1 MSEPVIAV
9 GNVSKSFGGITAVD
23 GVSFT
28 VSGGEVVAL
37 VGENGAG
44 KSTIKN
50 IIGGTL
56 RPDSGRVSFGGAPA
70 VEGAGGAKHSGV
82 ATVHQ
87 ETSLF
92 PDLTVA
98 ENVLIDRLRSPG
110 RATVRPG
117 HLRRAAAP
125 VLRRVGA
132 GLGPEA
138 SVRDLSAG
146 RRHPAAIAKSLAS

>member
-1 MSEPVIAV
+1 VAR
-9 GNVSKSFGGITAVD
+9 SF
-23 GVSFT
+23 
-28 VSGGEVVAL
+28 AL

-56 RPDSGRVSFGGAPA
+56 RPDSGHVSFGGVPA
-70 VEGAGGAKHSGV
+70 HRVGDARHSGV

-98 ENVLIDRLRSPG
+98 ENVHHRSASVPG
-110 RATVRPG
+110 PCDDPPAT
-117 HLRRAAAP
+117 AAA
-125 VLRRVGA
+125 RRRSGA
-132 GLGPEA
+132 TSSSAPA
-138 SVRDLSAG
+138 SVRRSSSVTCPRGQRQLVE
-146 RRHPAAIAKSLAS
+146 IAKALAADPRAIVFGRADTRR

>member
-1 MSEPVIAV
+1 MPDGELTVVSPAPAIAV

-23 GVSFT
+23 DVSFI
-28 VSGGEVVAL
+28 VSSGEVVAL
-37 VGENGAG
+37 AGENGAG

-50 IIGGTL
+50 IISGTL

-70 VEGAGGAKHSGV
+70 VAGVGGAKHSGV

-98 ENVLIDRLRSPG
+98 ENIFINRLRLSG
-110 RATVRPG
+110 RGTVRPA

-125 VLRRVGA
+125 FL
-132 GLGPEA
+132 
-138 SVRDLSAG
+138 
-146 RRHPAAIAKSLAS
+146 

>member
-1 MSEPVIAV
+1 MVDGELTVAPAIAV
-9 GNVSKSFGGITAVD
+9 DNVSKSFGGITAVD

-56 RPDSGRVSFGGAPA
+56 RPDYGRISFGGAPA
-70 VEGAGGAKHSGV
+70 LGVGNAKHSGV

-87 ETSLF
+87 
-92 PDLTVA
+92 
-98 ENVLIDRLRSPG
+98 
-110 RATVRPG
+110 
-117 HLRRAAAP
+117 
-125 VLRRVGA
+125 
-132 GLGPEA
+132 
-138 SVRDLSAG
+138 
-146 RRHPAAIAKSLAS
+146 